1 MKRKLFG
8 TLVAAAL
15 ISQVMVVPASAI
27 TAADLENCFVQAIN
41 AERSARGIDPLE
53 VDTGLVSYAR
63 QHTQSM
69 ISAGSLY
76 HSTSAQLAAVL
87 PEGKTSW
94 GENVG
99 YAANCARLHR
109 AFMESPGHK
118 KNILDPGFTR
128 LTIGAAVSPSGS
140 VWATEIF
147 YGHPDP
153 LGLPPFWDDNGSPYE
168 SDIIKLAAAGITG
181 GCGDGRFCP
190 DAPLTRAQ
198 MAVFLARALGLRA
211 QSGDFFTDDDGSPFE
226 AEINAIA
233 AAGITT
239 GCNPGRFCPDEYL
252 SRAEMA
258 SFVTRAFDLPAS
270 AVDYFSDDDGNL
282 HESGINALAAA
293 GITTGC
299 SAGRFCPGGALTRG
313 QMATFLVRALGW

>member
-1 MKRKLFG
+1 MKRKLLG
-8 TLVAAAL
+8 TLIAATL
-15 ISQVMVVPASAI
+15 ISQVIVVPASA
-27 TAADLENCFVQAIN
+27 TSVVDAEACFVNAIN
-41 AERSARGIDPLE
+41 AERSSRGIDPME
-53 VDTGLVSYAR
+53 IDAGLTSYAR
-63 QHTQSM
+63 QHTQAM
-69 ISAGSLY
+69 ITAGGLF
-76 HSTSAQLAAVL
+76 HSTSAQLAAIL

-128 LTIGAAVSPSGS
+128 MVVGAVVSSNGS
-140 VWATEIF
+140 LWATEVF

-153 LGLPPFWDDNGSPYE
+153 LGLPPFWDDNGSPHE
-168 SDIIKLAAAGITG
+168 SAIIKLAATGITG

-198 MAVFLARALGLRA
+198 MAVFLSRALGLPA
-211 QSGDFFTDDDGSPFE
+211 ASGDFFSDDNGSPFE
-226 AEINAIA
+226 EEINAIA

-258 SFVTRAFDLPAS
+258 SFVTRAFNLPPS
-270 AVDYFSDDDGNL
+270 TVDFFTDDDGIL
-282 HESGINALAAA
+282 LEPGINAIAAA

-299 SAGRFCPGGALTRG
+299 SAGRFCPGGALTRA